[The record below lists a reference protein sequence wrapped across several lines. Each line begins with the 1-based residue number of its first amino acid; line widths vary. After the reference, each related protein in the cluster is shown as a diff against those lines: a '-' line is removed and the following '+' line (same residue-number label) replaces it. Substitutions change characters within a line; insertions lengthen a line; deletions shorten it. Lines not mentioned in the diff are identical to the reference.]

1 MTVTCKDD
9 GFMNTSRAEAKTV
22 MNRQEVLQGYR
33 DNSERTGA
41 LLGIAS
47 QDAYYDSPAPVTA
60 SSSGRFLRRSHSHI
74 PTFAINV
81 TRLDYCVRLGK
92 GESIWAES
100 SFKYEHEQA
109 RLL

>member
-47 QDAYYDSPAPVTA
+47 QDAYYDSPARYRFVIRALFTTVT
-60 SSSGRFLRRSHSHI
+60 FPHSHI
-74 PTFAINV
+74 CHQCHT
-81 TRLDYCVRLGK
+81 VRLLCPTG
-92 GESIWAES
+92 
-100 SFKYEHEQA
+100 
-109 RLL
+109 